1 MDNRY
6 ITMPKNILPGIS
18 FGSNV
23 NLDINVVKYL
33 FPAIAIVLVG
43 CATRPAATFD
53 RGDMVGWQN
62 DCGRA
67 RQQVEY
73 LQNRV
78 NAYREYFK
86 DHPITIEDQR
96 YMGKLKNNLWS
107 LRSSC
112 SALQQ

>member
-1 MDNRY
+1 M
-6 ITMPKNILPGIS
+6 S
-18 FGSNV
+18 
-23 NLDINVVKYL
+23 
-33 FPAIAIVLVG
+33 IAINNLVKLVAVSIMLVS
-43 CATRPAATFD
+43 CATKPAPTFTRTD
-53 RGDMVGWQN
+53 LDGWKN

-67 RQQVEY
+67 RQQAEY
-73 LQNRV
+73 LQNRI

-112 SALQQ
+112 SALQQEPWRL